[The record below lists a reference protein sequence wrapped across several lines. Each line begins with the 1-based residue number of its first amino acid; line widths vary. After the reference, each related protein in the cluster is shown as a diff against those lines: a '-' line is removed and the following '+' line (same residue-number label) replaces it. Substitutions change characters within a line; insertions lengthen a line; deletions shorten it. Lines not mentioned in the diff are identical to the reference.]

1 MKRSILIA
9 LAVALLASCAT
20 KEIDVQAPAQDD
32 VEFYA
37 SFEQPAED
45 GTRVY
50 ANEDLLLRWTA
61 DDRVSIFDKNTYN
74 WQYRFLGETGDN
86 AGDFGKVQGAEYMTG
101 NEISNVVS
109 VYPYQK
115 TTKISESEVITVTL
129 PAEQAYAENTFGL
142 GANTMVSVSSDN
154 FLQFKN
160 VGGYLML
167 KLYGEGVSV
176 KSITLK
182 GNNGEK
188 LAGKASV
195 TMPLDGVPSV
205 TMASD
210 ATEEI
215 TLSCE
220 TPIQLGTTGDN
231 SIQFWFV
238 VPPMTFSKGFTISIT
253 DADERHFEKST
264 NKSIAIERN
273 KLAKMTPLEI
283 EMKNAF
289 IVFADPVVK
298 SICIE
303 NWDTDGDG
311 ELSYEEAA
319 AVTDIGD
326 VFAQNDQITSFNELQ
341 YFTGLRTIGRPTTI
355 NTGYYG
361 FRLCT
366 NLAAVTLPNT
376 LTGIG
381 VAAFHSC
388 RALKSIDIPASVET
402 IGEGA
407 FYQSGLVSI
416 DLPEGV
422 TIWDAA
428 FLMTDITSLTIPRST
443 MVIKNSDYAFPF
455 SECRSLSSV
464 TLNGPISIII
474 NGWDY
479 NAYPDYYSNADPLFT
494 CCENLKT
501 LYIGA
506 DFSFDGKMPLGY
518 ALGTGGYDAPDY
530 GVGYETISV
539 SPENQEYDSRNNC
552 NAIIETASNTLL
564 LGCKNTV
571 IPESV
576 TAIGPWAL
584 SGIEASSIT
593 IPGSVLAIGDN
604 AIGSSSL
611 ASIIVKAT
619 VPPTLGRNGL
629 GGSSY
634 DFPIYVPASSVSAYK
649 TAEGWIDYADRIHA
663 IVPLPEVVDL
673 GLSVKWASFNLGA
686 TKPEEYGDY
695 YAWGETEPKEEYT
708 WANYK
713 WCMGTY
719 DSLTKYCGQS
729 EKGYNGFTDGKTVI
743 DPEDDAAHV
752 TLGGKW
758 RMPTDAELTEL
769 RTQCT
774 WEWTS
779 VNGINGRK
787 VTGPNGNSI
796 FLPAA
801 GFIAESGAANV
812 NYYAYYWSTLLYNEF
827 HYNAWILTFYSGN
840 VTRFYMGRRSGLSIR
855 PVYAE

>member
-1 MKRSILIA
+1 MKRFALYLGLATALVVACSIQEKDIKTPQL
-9 LAVALLASCAT
+9 
-20 KEIDVQAPAQDD
+20 DD
-32 VEFYA
+32 VIYYA
-37 SFEQPAED
+37 SFEQPAEE

-50 ANEDLLLRWTA
+50 ANEDLLLRWNA
-61 DDRVSIFDKNTYN
+61 DDRVSIFGKNTYN
-74 WQYRFLGETGDN
+74 QQYKFLGETGDN
-86 AGDFGKVQGAEYMTG
+86 SGGFSKVDVAEYVTG
-101 NEISNVVS
+101 NPISHTVS
-109 VYPYQK
+109 VYPYQAS
-115 TTKISESEVITVTL
+115 TKITEDEVVTLTL
-129 PAEQAYAENTFGL
+129 PAEQHYAENTFGL
-142 GANTMVSVSSDN
+142 GDNTMVSVSSDN
-154 FLQFKN
+154 VLQYKN

-176 KSITLK
+176 SSITLK

-188 LAGKASV
+188 LAGKATV
-195 TMPLDGVPSV
+195 TMPLDGTPSAV
-205 TMASD
+205 MAED
-210 ATEEI
+210 ATTTI
-215 TLSCE
+215 TLTCD
-220 TPIQLGTTGDN
+220 TPVQLGETAEEAT
-231 SIQFWFV
+231 QFWFV
-238 VPPMTFSKGFTISIT
+238 VPPVTFSKGFTISIT

-273 KLAKMTPLEI
+273 KIAKMTPLEI

-311 ELSYEEAA
+311 ELSYDEAA
-319 AVTDIGD
+319 AVTDIGE

-479 NAYPDYYSNADPLFT
+479 DAYPDYYSNADPLFS

-552 NAIIETASNTLL
+552 NAIIETATNTLL

-584 SGIEASSIT
+584 SGVEASSII
-593 IPGSVLAIGDN
+593 IPESVGRIGDG
-604 AIGSSSL
+604 AIGSSTLSSVTVL
-611 ASIIVKAT
+611 AMT
-619 VPPTLGRNGL
+619 PPTMGRNGL
-629 GGSSY
+629 GGAAY
-634 DFPIYVPASSVSAYK
+634 DFTIYVPASRVNAYK
-649 TAEGWIDYADRIHA
+649 AAVGWSEYADRIYA
-663 IVPLPEVVDL
+663 IVPEAVDL
-673 GLSVKWASFNLGA
+673 GLSVKWASFNVGA
-686 TKPEEYGDY
+686 SKPEEYGDY
-695 YAWGETEPKEEYT
+695 YAWGETEPKELYDWST
-708 WANYK
+708 YNWSNKYGSWNDDISDYK
-713 WCMGTY
+713 LIL
-719 DSLTKYCGQS
+719 DL
-729 EKGYNGFTDGKTVI
+729 
-743 DPEDDAAHV
+743 EDDVVHV
-752 TLGGKW
+752 KFGGNW
-758 RMPTDAELTEL
+758 RMPTEAEINDLIN
-769 RTQCT
+769 QCT
-774 WEWTS
+774 WTWTTK
-779 VNGINGRK
+779 NGITGYE
-787 VTGPNGNSI
+787 VTSTVNSNSI
-796 FLPAA
+796 FLPSA
-801 GFIAESGAANV
+801 GGITGDSLLNVGISGYFCSSSRSPNHSTEVWYVKYSQDNV
-812 NYYAYYWSTLLYNEF
+812 YLGFALRCYGYT
-827 HYNAWILTFYSGN
+827 
-840 VTRFYMGRRSGLSIR
+840 VR
-855 PVYAE
+855 PVTE

>member
-1 MKRSILIA
+1 MIRILIGKKHETDMRHSFVFA
-9 LAVALLASCAT
+9 LSVALLASCAT
-20 KEIDVQAPAQDD
+20 KEIDVQAPTQDN

-50 ANEDLLLRWTA
+50 ANQDLLLRWTA

-210 ATEEI
+210 ATAEI

-220 TPIQLGTTGDN
+220 TPVQLGTTGDN

-238 VPPMTFSKGFTISIT
+238 VPPMTFSKGFSISIT

-311 ELSYEEAA
+311 ELSYDEAA
-319 AVTDIGD
+319 AVTDIGE
-326 VFAQNDQITSFNELQ
+326 VFTRNNQITTFNELQ
-341 YFTGLRTIGRPTTI
+341 FFTGLNAIGTSAEFNWKSR
-355 NTGYYG
+355 G
-361 FRLCT
+361 FSGCT
-366 NLAAVTLPNT
+366 NLA
-376 LTGIG
+376 
-381 VAAFHSC
+381 
-388 RALKSIDIPASVET
+388 SV
-402 IGEGA
+402 
-407 FYQSGLVSI
+407 S
-416 DLPEGV
+416 LPESLSIIG
-422 TIWDAA
+422 TLA
-428 FLMTDITSLTIPRST
+428 FGGCSSLT
-443 MVIKNSDYAFPF
+443 
-455 SECRSLSSV
+455 
-464 TLNGPISIII
+464 SI
-474 NGWDY
+474 
-479 NAYPDYYSNADPLFT
+479 T
-494 CCENLKT
+494 
-501 LYIGA
+501 
-506 DFSFDGKMPLGY
+506 
-518 ALGTGGYDAPDY
+518 
-530 GVGYETISV
+530 
-539 SPENQEYDSRNNC
+539 
-552 NAIIETASNTLL
+552 
-564 LGCKNTV
+564 

-576 TAIGPWAL
+576 TSIVAQTQWFPLCAL
-584 SGIEASSIT
+584 
-593 IPGSVLAIGDN
+593 
-604 AIGSSSL
+604 IGSPSHLLVPPSWNLSDIDLTL
-611 ASIIVKAT
+611 AS
-619 VPPTLGRNGL
+619 
-629 GGSSY
+629 
-634 DFPIYVPASSVSAYK
+634 
-649 TAEGWIDYADRIHA
+649 
-663 IVPLPEVVDL
+663 
-673 GLSVKWASFNLGA
+673 
-686 TKPEEYGDY
+686 
-695 YAWGETEPKEEYT
+695 
-708 WANYK
+708 
-713 WCMGTY
+713 
-719 DSLTKYCGQS
+719 
-729 EKGYNGFTDGKTVI
+729 
-743 DPEDDAAHV
+743 
-752 TLGGKW
+752 
-758 RMPTDAELTEL
+758 
-769 RTQCT
+769 
-774 WEWTS
+774 
-779 VNGINGRK
+779 
-787 VTGPNGNSI
+787 
-796 FLPAA
+796 
-801 GFIAESGAANV
+801 
-812 NYYAYYWSTLLYNEF
+812 
-827 HYNAWILTFYSGN
+827 
-840 VTRFYMGRRSGLSIR
+840 
-855 PVYAE
+855 